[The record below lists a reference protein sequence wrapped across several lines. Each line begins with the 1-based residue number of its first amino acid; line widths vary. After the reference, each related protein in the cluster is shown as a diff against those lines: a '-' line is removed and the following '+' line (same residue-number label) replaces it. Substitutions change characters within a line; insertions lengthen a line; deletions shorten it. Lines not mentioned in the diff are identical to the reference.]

1 MANAEV
7 QATEVDTQQVPLD
20 ITEEEQVVELES
32 EEVSP
37 KKKSAKK
44 KSAKKKEE
52 PEIIVE
58 SEEASE
64 QETEQETE
72 QEQYSKTVQKRINQ
86 LTKRVKETERERE
99 EAVRYA
105 QTVQKEAENVKT
117 RLQALD
123 QSYISEY
130 GSRISAEQAQAE
142 AALKSAVETGD
153 SQATVD
159 AQRQL
164 TQLAVA
170 ADRYEQAKAQQ
181 EQQKSLYEAQ
191 VAQQTANAQEIPQTP
206 QPIQKADPKAEK
218 WAAKNDWF
226 GEDYTMTFAAF
237 GIHKKLV
244 EEEGFDPQSNTYY
257 DELDKRIKNEFA
269 HKFKED
275 TGRKTAQTVASVSR
289 GSKAGRNKVRL
300 TPSQVTIA
308 KKLGVPLEEYAKYVK
323 E

>member
-1 MANAEV
+1 MANAEI

-20 ITEEEQVVELES
+20 ITETEQVVELES
-32 EEVSP
+32 EEVKP

-52 PEIIVE
+52 PEIIAE
-58 SEEASE
+58 AEEDI
-64 QETEQETE
+64 ETEQETE

-105 QTVQKEAENVKT
+105 QTVQKEAENVKS

-142 AALKSAVETGD
+142 ASLKSAVETGD
-153 SQATVD
+153 SQGTVD

-191 VAQQTANAQEIPQTP
+191 VAQQAANVQEIPQAP
-206 QPIQKADPKAEK
+206 QPPQKADPKAEK

-289 GSKAGRNKVRL
+289 GSKTGRRKVRL
-300 TPSQVTIA
+300 TQSQVTIA